1 MFLNDYFIQNCN
13 CNFGCCS
20 SRWCALIEKENEK
33 VARPFAIYCDEKYE
47 YPNDRYWLWR
57 FMIDENLQ
65 GNGYGTAALQVIQMQ
80 SSSWQ
85 LKKIRVSDGGYP
97 PSDTLI

>member
-1 MFLNDYFIQNCN
+1 
-13 CNFGCCS
+13 
-20 SRWCALIEKENEK
+20 
-33 VARPFAIYCDEKYE
+33 
-47 YPNDRYWLWR
+47 
-57 FMIDENLQ
+57 MIDENLQ